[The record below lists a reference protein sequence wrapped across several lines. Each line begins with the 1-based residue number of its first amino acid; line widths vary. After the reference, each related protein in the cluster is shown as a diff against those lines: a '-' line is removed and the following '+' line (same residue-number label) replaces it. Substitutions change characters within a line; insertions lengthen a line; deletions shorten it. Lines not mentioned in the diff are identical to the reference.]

1 MNREPL
7 SVVVTTLDNGATLE
21 RCLASARFADEIV
34 VLDSGSTDA
43 TRDIAAAHGARW
55 FVEPF
60 KGYGP
65 QKQSAIDKATHR
77 WVLLLDADECVPEAC
92 RAAIEAV
99 LLAPDCEG
107 YEIPRRE
114 QVFWR
119 MQHEAAHHNPMLR
132 LFDRKRVRM
141 SDDGIH
147 AQPLVDGRRRA
158 AGRVLRTLRRTR
170 HRDQGRQDQ
179 PLFGRG
185 ISGQARARRA
195 LRLAAAVRAAAAD
208 VLQVLRAAPAVP
220 VRQRRLHRQRDRR
233 LPRIPEVR
241 QGDRA
246 AQAAVATRG
255 GAATVQPSMLGSTK
269 AAPSPRPCFV

>member
-147 AQPLVDGRRRA
+147 AQPLVDGRVGRLGAFFEHYGEPDIATKVAKINRYSDAVSA
-158 AGRVLRTLRRTR
+158 AKHARGVRFVWLRLFVQPPLMFFKSYVLRRRF
-170 HRDQGRQDQ
+170 
-179 PLFGRG
+179 L
-185 ISGQARARRA
+185 SGSAGFIGSVTDAFHVFLKYAKVIERR
-195 LRLAAAVRAAAAD
+195 
-208 VLQVLRAAPAVP
+208 
-220 VRQRRLHRQRDRR
+220 RRR
-233 LPRIPEVR
+233 
-241 QGDRA
+241 
-246 AQAAVATRG
+246 
-255 GAATVQPSMLGSTK
+255 
-269 AAPSPRPCFV
+269 